1 MASVY
6 ELDQSLD
13 KFFELLEDGEI
24 TDDVLLDVWN
34 NLEDDIKSKFE
45 NCCKWMVNVK
55 ATIDAI
61 KEQKKILNE
70 KQKVLENKI
79 ERVKSLMLKVQ
90 QKTGEKKLEC
100 GTFTTT
106 IQKNPPKLI
115 LDVDSVYDVP
125 EEFLKYAEPEVKSKE
140 ALDAIKGGASFEWC
154 HSVQEDSLRIR

>member
-6 ELDQSLD
+6 ELDQSLI
-13 KFFELLEDGEI
+13 KFFDLLDEGEI
-24 TDDVLLDVWN
+24 PDEVLLDVWD
-34 NLEDDIKSKFE
+34 NLEDDIKAKFE
-45 NCCKWMVNVK
+45 NCCKWMANVK
-55 ATIDAI
+55 STIDGI
-61 KEQKKILNE
+61 KEQKKRLSE
-70 KQKVLENKI
+70 RQKALENQMD
-79 ERVKSLMLKVQ
+79 RVKKLMLSAQLKL
-90 QKTGEKKLEC
+90 GEKKLDC

-140 ALDAIKGGASFEWC
+140 ALDAIKGGASFGWC